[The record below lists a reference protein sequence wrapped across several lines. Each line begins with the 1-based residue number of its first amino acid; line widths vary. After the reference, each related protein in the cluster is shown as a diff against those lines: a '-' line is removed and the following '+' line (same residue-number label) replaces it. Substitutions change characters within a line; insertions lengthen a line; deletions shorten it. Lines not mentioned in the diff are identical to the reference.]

1 MADQEL
7 TREVV
12 YRSQPATPEE
22 ERRIE
27 RQIEAFARRVK
38 HYPGPRIHLVLDRHE
53 RAPHATVQTR
63 LQLGPLGP
71 SLVSHQQGASFDQA
85 VKHSIEDIERQ
96 LERHLA
102 KQRGEPAYGVPSRRS
117 VKRPNPGAPP
127 GDEGA

>member
-1 MADQEL
+1 MTDHEL

-12 YRSQPATPEE
+12 YRTEPATPEE

-27 RQIEAFARRVK
+27 HHIDAFAPRVK
-38 HYPGPRIHLVLDRHE
+38 HYPEPRVHFVLDRHQ
-53 RAPHATVQTR
+53 RAPHATVESR

-85 VKHSIEDIERQ
+85 VKHAIEDLERQ

-102 KQRGEPAYGVPSRRS
+102 KQRGEPSFGVPSRRP
-117 VKRPNPGAPP
+117 VKRTAGEPSGEASP
-127 GDEGA
+127 